1 MKNLIV
7 FFLGIA
13 ILSMIACT
21 TRVNT
26 EADVESIK
34 SMLEKFDAAL
44 NASDLDGLMSC
55 FTEGSVRMP
64 PNKPALVGK
73 EAIRDMFQSRFERV
87 TTDLHNT
94 AEEVIVCGDWAFVR
108 GTYIYTS
115 TPIAGGEPSPQHIG
129 KWITIWQRQPDGS
142 WKLYRG
148 IYNSD

>member
-21 TRVNT
+21 TKVNA
-26 EADVESIK
+26 EADVEAIK
-34 SMLEKFDAAL
+34 STLEKFDAAL

-64 PNKPALVGK
+64 PNRPALVGK
-73 EAIRDMFQSRFERV
+73 EAIRDMFQSRFERI
-87 TTDLHNT
+87 TTEVHNT
-94 AEEVIVCGDWAFVR
+94 SEEVIVCGDWAFVR
-108 GTYIYTS
+108 GTYTVTS
-115 TPIAGGEPSPQHIG
+115 TPKVGGEPIRNIG

-142 WKLYRG
+142 WKLHRG